1 MVLSAKNSEAH
12 FFCDKA
18 QFIGHTVLVVLGV
31 MHPDRTMGPSPF
43 AIVIINRDSTNW
55 IFVRQM
61 LSCHGRVDVW
71 FSGIYLKVNMLL
83 RGQSSK

>member
-1 MVLSAKNSEAH
+1 VVLSAKNSEAH
-12 FFCDKA
+12 LFCDKA

-31 MHPDRTMGPSPF
+31 MYPDRTMGPAPF
-43 AIVIINRDSTNW
+43 ANVIINRDSTKW

-71 FSGIYLKVNMLL
+71 FSGSEHVVKRTELKVL
-83 RGQSSK
+83 